1 MTETGTATASH
12 ATEVKTIRVADYIAR
27 TVAGSGAEV
36 FFMVSGGMMMHL
48 MDAFGRTAMRYYC
61 NHHEQAC
68 AMAADAYARETGKL
82 GVCLATSGP
91 GATNLLTGL
100 VGAYQDSVPV
110 LWPTGQCKRKET
122 VRWRGLKGLRQCGF
136 LEVDIVPIVESVTKY
151 AAFVDEPADIRYH
164 LEKALHLA
172 TTGRP
177 GPVLLDLPLDVQGA
191 AVDPSEMRPYMPET
205 PAPANYFSP
214 ADLQRVIDAVQKA
227 ERPVLLAGHGVRSA
241 GLVEEFCSCGTV
253 AGAGDHQHD
262 GQRSFAGE
270 PSLVGGSGW
279 AARQPGRANLA
290 IQSADVILAL
300 GLQPAS
306 PNRRI

>member
-100 VGAYQDSVPV
+100 VE
-110 LWPTGQCKRKET
+110 PTRIPC
-122 VRWRGLKGLRQCGF
+122 LCF
-136 LEVDIVPIVESVTKY
+136 S
-151 AAFVDEPADIRYH
+151 
-164 LEKALHLA
+164 
-172 TTGRP
+172 
-177 GPVLLDLPLDVQGA
+177 
-191 AVDPSEMRPYMPET
+191 
-205 PAPANYFSP
+205 SP
-214 ADLQRVIDAVQKA
+214 ASASAR
-227 ERPVLLAGHGVRSA
+227 RP
-241 GLVEEFCSCGTV
+241 CG
-253 AGAGDHQHD
+253 
-262 GQRSFAGE
+262 
-270 PSLVGGSGW
+270 GGG
-279 AARQPGRANLA
+279 
-290 IQSADVILAL
+290 
-300 GLQPAS
+300 
-306 PNRRI
+306 